1 MAREVS
7 DGGSMSNLF
16 GLEQLIWFAV
26 QGQKEKRDENKFEHF
41 RKRSNKYVQFK
52 LQIRFLELL
61 NTS

>member
-26 QGQKEKRDENKFEHF
+26 QGQKEKRDEKNLSIFE
-41 RKRSNKYVQFK
+41 KNKYEQFK
-52 LQIRFLELL
+52 TLNKIFKAL